1 MLPNFQ
7 WGKLIINLC
16 IYDVKT
22 PGGRARVA
30 GSSVTWCE
38 LERGGEADH
47 ANVFIHDLRELLAV
61 HKNCK
66 LNKIQLAKVN

>member
-1 MLPNFQ
+1 MSPNFQ

-30 GSSVTWCE
+30 GSSVTWCG
-38 LERGGEADH
+38 LERREEADH
-47 ANVFIHDLRELLAV
+47 ANVFIHDLGELLAV
-61 HKNCK
+61 RKNY
-66 LNKIQLAKVN
+66 KIE